1 MLDQSIVILLTPYHI
16 QALKDVCEKF
26 DLAASE
32 LIILMPDSLNS
43 SLLDTFKLESIKI
56 IRFSSKDYQLAGER
70 FGKRV
75 LSIIKNPFYIKKL
88 RTVFNNTKD
97 LIDKSLCP
105 ILRGGDKQLVIF
117 NDRDFMAQVAI
128 SKLRKKFRNSI
139 SIVAIDEGLG
149 FYVKE
154 GIKESTMKLVY
165 NIISP
170 FLFGFNYRFIEQYG
184 SHPQIN
190 LVYARF
196 PELIIKK
203 SHIKYHKIPF
213 DLNSKDAFNIS
224 KIKSSRSILL
234 ISAPLTEENFISIKE
249 EINFYKFLGIFIKE
263 NNLNLTWKPH
273 PREGKNKISDIV
285 NKYLKNDS
293 NIKFEL
299 VEKNV
304 LAEEIDYATHGAI
317 ITFGSSIILDLIY
330 RGYPRDSIVTI
341 KPYNFYLTEHIFDQ
355 TRLINID
362 NNLNLNLEKRLNDI
376 F

>member
-1 MLDQSIVILLTPYHI
+1 
-16 QALKDVCEKF
+16 
-26 DLAASE
+26 
-32 LIILMPDSLNS
+32 
-43 SLLDTFKLESIKI
+43 
-56 IRFSSKDYQLAGER
+56 
-70 FGKRV
+70 
-75 LSIIKNPFYIKKL
+75 
-88 RTVFNNTKD
+88 
-97 LIDKSLCP
+97 
-105 ILRGGDKQLVIF
+105 
-117 NDRDFMAQVAI
+117 
-128 SKLRKKFRNSI
+128 
-139 SIVAIDEGLG
+139 
-149 FYVKE
+149 
-154 GIKESTMKLVY
+154 
-165 NIISP
+165 
-170 FLFGFNYRFIEQYG
+170 
-184 SHPQIN
+184 
-190 LVYARF
+190 
-196 PELIIKK
+196 
-203 SHIKYHKIPF
+203 
-213 DLNSKDAFNIS
+213 
-224 KIKSSRSILL
+224 
-234 ISAPLTEENFISIKE
+234 
-249 EINFYKFLGIFIKE
+249 LGIFIKE